1 MNPLDQK
8 DPLDRLLEKELRGE
22 AILFDEWEQAMD
34 ELADEPDFEEVLRR
48 EGLTHAS
55 ALLQAEAYR
64 EDFLRRAAQYALPLE
79 DRFLL
84 CQTLFDRAASPS
96 DELRWLF
103 CQVVTDVGF
112 LLDRDRE
119 RFDEEELV
127 QGWLWSKRESGELFA
142 ALSERAALQQRFL
155 EICAQTQKNSLPKAD
170 CDSEKKDLIFQ
181 RYTALF
187 GASGDEKLFL
197 DNIEQLIGMQE
208 RSEALTE
215 IAPLFLYRMLVR
227 HSKRLHES
235 DCTRFNV
242 RALWRYQ
249 AYRIDGN
256 NGKNYKTNLAYL
268 RLFHALCAIYENDER
283 VSIPLCCHG
292 FAQLSNLG
300 DFYRM
305 VEPADCLLPFAEPLE
320 ELIAQHAFSCYE
332 HGLGDNVILAE
343 EGLTA
348 RALFAFESGVDRNR
362 AHALDR
368 ISAYMNRNAAALTT
382 AFLDA
387 DAVGVK
393 ALCGEILT
401 GAALTARE
409 QPRDLHEVALFL
421 ASINGGLM
429 ELVDYYANDFLCRA
443 AERLTGLTPAEE
455 AR

>member
-1 MNPLDQK
+1 MKPLDQK
-8 DPLDRLLEKELRGE
+8 DPLDRLLDKELRGE

-34 ELADEPDFEEVLRR
+34 ELADEPDFEEVLLR
-48 EGLTHAS
+48 EGLTWAS
-55 ALLQAEAYR
+55 ARQQAEAYR
-64 EDFLRRAAQYALPLE
+64 QEFLRRAAQYALSLD
-79 DRFLL
+79 DRLLL
-84 CQTLFDRAASPS
+84 CQALFDRAVSPS
-96 DELRWLF
+96 NELRWLF
-103 CQVVTDVGF
+103 CQIVTDTGF

-119 RFDEEELV
+119 AFDEEELV
-127 QGWLWSKRESGELFA
+127 QGWLWSQEESGELFA
-142 ALSERAALQQRFL
+142 ALAERAALQQRFL

-227 HSKRLHES
+227 HSRRLHES
-235 DCTRFNV
+235 DCTRFDF

-249 AYRIDGN
+249 AYRIDGD

-268 RLFHALCAIYENDER
+268 RLFHALCAIYEKDAR

-305 VEPADCLLPFAEPLE
+305 VKPADCPLPFAEPLE

-348 RALFAFESGVDRNR
+348 RALFEFESGGDRNR
-362 AHALDR
+362 ARALDR
-368 ISAYMNRNAAALTT
+368 ISAYMNRNVAAVTT

-429 ELVDYYANDFLCRA
+429 ELVDYYANDLLTRA

>member
-1 MNPLDQK
+1 MKPLDQK

-22 AILFDEWEQAMD
+22 AILFDEWEQVMD
-34 ELADEPDFEEVLRR
+34 ELADEPDVEEHLRR
-48 EGLTHAS
+48 EGLTRAS
-55 ALLQAEAYR
+55 ALQQAEAYR
-64 EDFLRRAAQYALPLE
+64 EDFLRRVAQYALPLE
-79 DRFLL
+79 DRFPL
-84 CQTLFDRAASPS
+84 CQTLFDRAESPS
-96 DELRWLF
+96 DELCWLF

-127 QGWLWSKRESGELFA
+127 QSWLWSQEESGELFA

-155 EICAQTQKNSLPKAD
+155 EICVQTQKNSLPKAD

-187 GASGDEKLFL
+187 GAFGDEKLFL

-227 HSKRLHES
+227 HGKRLHSS
-235 DCTRFNV
+235 DSTRFDC

-249 AYRIDGN
+249 TYRIDGN

-268 RLFHALCAIYENDER
+268 RLFHALCEIYKTDER

-292 FAQLSNLG
+292 FEQLSNLG

-305 VEPADCLLPFAEPLE
+305 VEPADCPLPFAEPLD
-320 ELIAQHAFSCYE
+320 ELIAQHTFSCYE

-348 RALFAFESGVDRNR
+348 GALFDFESGGDRNR
-362 AHALDR
+362 ARALDR
-368 ISAYMNRNAAALTT
+368 ITAYMNRHAAELTT
-382 AFLDA
+382 VFLGA
-387 DAVGVK
+387 DAEGIK

-401 GAALTARE
+401 RSALTARE

-421 ASINGGLM
+421 ASIDGGLM
-429 ELVDYYANDFLCRA
+429 ELVDYYANDFLIRA
-443 AERLTGLTPAEE
+443 AERLTFAAPAEE
-455 AR
+455 AQ

>member
-1 MNPLDQK
+1 MKPLDQK

-55 ALLQAEAYR
+55 ALQQAEAYR
-64 EDFLRRAAQYALPLE
+64 EDFLRRAAQYALPLD
-79 DRFLL
+79 DRLLL
-84 CQTLFDRAASPS
+84 CQTLFDRAALPS

-119 RFDEEELV
+119 RFDEEEIV
-127 QGWLWSKRESGELFA
+127 QSWLWSKRESGKLFA

-187 GASGDEKLFL
+187 GAYGDEKLFL
-197 DNIEQLIGMQE
+197 DNIDQLIGMQE
-208 RSEALTE
+208 RSAALTE

-227 HSKRLHES
+227 HGKRLHSS
-235 DCTRFNV
+235 DSTRFDC

-249 AYRIDGN
+249 TYRIDGD

-268 RLFHALCAIYENDER
+268 RLFHALCAIYETDER

-292 FAQLSNLG
+292 FEQLSNLG

-305 VEPADCLLPFAEPLE
+305 VEPADYPLPFAAPLE
-320 ELIAQHAFSCYE
+320 KLIAQHTFSCYE

-348 RALFAFESGVDRNR
+348 RALFEFEGGGDRNR
-362 AHALDR
+362 ARALDR
-368 ISAYMNRNAAALTT
+368 ISAYINRHAAELTT
-382 AFLDA
+382 VFLGA
-387 DAVGVK
+387 DAAGVK

-409 QPRDLHEVALFL
+409 QPADLPKVALFL

-429 ELVDYYANDFLCRA
+429 ELVDYDANDLLIRA
-443 AERLTGLTPAEE
+443 AERLTYSAPAEE

>member
-34 ELADEPDFEEVLRR
+34 ELADEPDLEEVLQR
-48 EGLTHAS
+48 EGLTWAS
-55 ALLQAEAYR
+55 ARQQAEAYR
-64 EDFLRRAAQYALPLE
+64 QEFLHRAAQYALPLE
-79 DRFLL
+79 DRFPL
-84 CQTLFDRAASPS
+84 CQTLFDRAESPS
-96 DELRWLF
+96 NELRWLF

-127 QGWLWSKRESGELFA
+127 QGWLWSKRESEELFA
-142 ALSERAALQQRFL
+142 ALSERAVLQQRFL
-155 EICAQTQKNSLPKAD
+155 AICAQTQKNSLPKAD

-181 RYTALF
+181 RYTELF

-197 DNIEQLIGMQE
+197 DNIDQLIGMQE
-208 RSEALTE
+208 RSGALTE

-227 HSKRLHES
+227 HGKRLHSS
-235 DCTRFNV
+235 DSTRFDC

-268 RLFHALCAIYENDER
+268 RLFHALCEIYETDER

-292 FAQLSNLG
+292 FEQLSNLG

-305 VEPADCLLPFAEPLE
+305 VKPSDWPLPFAEPLE
-320 ELIAQHAFSCYE
+320 ELIAQHTFSCYE

-348 RALFAFESGVDRNR
+348 RALFGFEGGGDRNR
-362 AHALDR
+362 ARALDR
-368 ISAYMNRNAAALTT
+368 ISAYMNRHAAELTT
-382 AFLDA
+382 AFLGA
-387 DAVGVK
+387 DDKGVK

-409 QPRDLHEVALFL
+409 QPTDLPTVALFL

-429 ELVDYYANDFLCRA
+429 ELVDYYANDLLIRA
-443 AERLTGLTPAEE
+443 AERLTYSAPAEE
-455 AR
+455 AL

>member
-1 MNPLDQK
+1 MKPLDQK

-34 ELADEPDFEEVLRR
+34 ELADEPDVEEHLRR

-55 ALLQAEAYR
+55 ARQRAEAYR
-64 EDFLRRAAQYALPLE
+64 QDFLRRAAQYALPLD
-79 DRFLL
+79 DRLLL
-84 CQTLFDRAASPS
+84 CQALFDRAASPS
-96 DELRWLF
+96 DELCWLF
-103 CQVVTDVGF
+103 CQIVTDTGF
-112 LLDRDRE
+112 LLDRDRAE
-119 RFDEEELV
+119 LDEEELV
-127 QGWLWSKRESGELFA
+127 QGWLWSQEESEELFA
-142 ALSERAALQQRFL
+142 ALAERAALQQRFL

-170 CDSEKKDLIFQ
+170 CDSERKDLIFQ
-181 RYTALF
+181 RYTELF
-187 GASGDEKLFL
+187 GSYGDEKLFL
-197 DNIEQLIGMQE
+197 DNIDQLIEMQE

-227 HSKRLHES
+227 HGKRLHSS
-235 DCTRFNV
+235 DSTRFDC

-249 AYRIDGN
+249 TYRIDGD

-268 RLFHALCAIYENDER
+268 RLFHALCEIYETDER

-292 FAQLSNLG
+292 FEQLSNLG

-305 VEPADCLLPFAEPLE
+305 VKPSDCQLPFAEPLE
-320 ELIAQHAFSCYE
+320 ELIAQHTFSCYE

-348 RALFAFESGVDRNR
+348 RALFDFESGGDRNR
-362 AHALDR
+362 ARALDR
-368 ISAYMNRNAAALTT
+368 ISAYMNRHAAELTT
-382 AFLDA
+382 AFLGA
-387 DAVGVK
+387 DAKGVK

-409 QPRDLHEVALFL
+409 QLTDLPTVALFL

-429 ELVDYYANDFLCRA
+429 ELVDYYANDFLIRA
-443 AERLTGLTPAEE
+443 AERLTGLTPVEE